1 MLVFFSHKLLAKVI
15 SGDLKIY
22 CTILQRDFK
31 GNTVLQ
37 SCSTAVLGSH
47 KIIPNLI
54 WKRYFLVLE
63 GELMV
68 VWISTEQ
75 VKTQQPPIS
84 SSVLLKLDK
93 VLRQVL
99 VEYSYSPLLVRTSSR
114 DPGQGRRRR
123 RRRRRGGAAVRG
135 DISHTLLL
143 CLHVR
148 QTGITNQVLHCRF

>member
-1 MLVFFSHKLLAKVI
+1 
-15 SGDLKIY
+15 
-22 CTILQRDFK
+22 
-31 GNTVLQ
+31 
-37 SCSTAVLGSH
+37 
-47 KIIPNLI
+47 
-54 WKRYFLVLE
+54 
-63 GELMV
+63 MV

-84 SSVLLKLDK
+84 SSVLLKLDV

-114 DPGQGRRRR
+114 DPGQGRRRRR

-148 QTGITNQVLHCRF
+148 QTGITNQVLQMLHVASSAG

>member
-1 MLVFFSHKLLAKVI
+1 
-15 SGDLKIY
+15 
-22 CTILQRDFK
+22 
-31 GNTVLQ
+31 
-37 SCSTAVLGSH
+37 
-47 KIIPNLI
+47 
-54 WKRYFLVLE
+54 
-63 GELMV
+63 MV

-123 RRRRRGGAAVRG
+123 RRRRRRRGRGGADVRG

-148 QTGITNQVLHCRF
+148 QTGITNQVLQMLHVASSAG

>member
-1 MLVFFSHKLLAKVI
+1 
-15 SGDLKIY
+15 
-22 CTILQRDFK
+22 
-31 GNTVLQ
+31 
-37 SCSTAVLGSH
+37 
-47 KIIPNLI
+47 
-54 WKRYFLVLE
+54 
-63 GELMV
+63 MV

-84 SSVLLKLDK
+84 SSVLLKLDV

-148 QTGITNQVLHCRF
+148 QTGITNQVLQMLHVASSSCQSHDNERQSFSYDIFTLYKFPRLQFSTRQVCPLTQLPHWRLGQGNWTSETC

>member
-1 MLVFFSHKLLAKVI
+1 
-15 SGDLKIY
+15 
-22 CTILQRDFK
+22 
-31 GNTVLQ
+31 
-37 SCSTAVLGSH
+37 
-47 KIIPNLI
+47 
-54 WKRYFLVLE
+54 
-63 GELMV
+63 MV

-84 SSVLLKLDK
+84 SSVLLKLDV

-123 RRRRRGGAAVRG
+123 RRRRRRGRRGGAAVRG

-148 QTGITNQVLHCRF
+148 QTGITNQVLQMLHVASSAG